1 MKGPGATVVHLGRAG
16 GGAARRRGR
25 RRTAAVALL
34 ALLTPPA
41 LAGCGIQKSDVVE
54 AGGAATLH
62 VQPVPEDRL
71 VLYFVGPDGRSM
83 PVTRD
88 LDHPGPE
95 VTSPPEDSGEH
106 TPTDP
111 FGPDYEISRDD
122 LRRGGIVTDKILAM
136 LLAGPGANEAA
147 AGITTA
153 LPGPKAGSPTML
165 QATEGPL
172 PANPSTG
179 TPARRL
185 IWVRA
190 PFPVKKLPEAGV
202 RQLVCTTA
210 YAEHPAGLVEVSLSG
225 PDGILPTAR
234 CDE

>member
-1 MKGPGATVVHLGRAG
+1 MNTRSTTAGRRRAG
-16 GGAARRRGR
+16 GAAKRRGA
-25 RRTAAVALL
+25 AAVALL

-62 VQPVPEDRL
+62 VGPQMLEERI

-88 LDHPGPE
+88 IGRPSPE
-95 VTSPPEDSGEH
+95 TSSPSGGSGEH
-106 TPTDP
+106 VPTDV
-111 FGPDYEISRDD
+111 FGPGYEISRDD

-136 LLAGPGANEAA
+136 LLAGPRENERA
-147 AGITTA
+147 AGIATA
-153 LPGPKAGSPTML
+153 LPEAKGDTPTML
-165 QATEGPL
+165 QASKG
-172 PANPSTG
+172 NGSTG

-185 IWVRA
+185 VWVRT
-190 PFPVKKLPEAGV
+190 PFPVKQLSEAGV

-210 YAEHPAGLVEVSLSG
+210 YAEDPDGLVEVSLSG

-234 CDE
+234 CDD

>member
-1 MKGPGATVVHLGRAG
+1 MNTRSTTAGRRRRAG
-16 GGAARRRGR
+16 GAAKRRRA
-25 RRTAAVALL
+25 AAVALL

-62 VQPVPEDRL
+62 VGPQILEERI

-88 LDHPGPE
+88 IGRPYPE
-95 VTSPPEDSGEH
+95 TSSPSGGSGEH
-106 TPTDP
+106 VPTDV
-111 FGPDYEISRDD
+111 FGPGYEISRDD

-136 LLAGPGANEAA
+136 LLAGPRENERA
-147 AGITTA
+147 AGIATA
-153 LPGPKAGSPTML
+153 LPEAKGDTPTML
-165 QATEGPL
+165 QASEG
-172 PANPSTG
+172 NGSTG

-185 IWVRA
+185 IWVRT
-190 PFPVKKLPEAGV
+190 PFPVKKLSEAGV

-234 CDE
+234 CDD

>member
-1 MKGPGATVVHLGRAG
+1 MNRPR
-16 GGAARRRGR
+16 
-25 RRTAAVALL
+25 AVAAALS
-34 ALLTPPA
+34 ALLA
-41 LAGCGIQKSDVVE
+41 LAGCGIQKTDVVE

-62 VQPVPEDRL
+62 VGPIPEDRI

-88 LDHPGPE
+88 VYAPDPVTASSSPG
-95 VTSPPEDSGEH
+95 SGDARA
-106 TPTDP
+106 PYDG
-111 FGPDYEISRDD
+111 FGPGYEISPDD

-136 LLAGPGANEAA
+136 LLAGPRENETA

-153 LPGPKAGSPTML
+153 LPGTEAGSPTML
-165 QATEGPL
+165 QASTGS
-172 PANPSTG
+172 ASTG

-185 IWVRA
+185 IWIRT
-190 PFPVKKLPEAGV
+190 PFPVKKLSGAAV

-225 PDGILPTAR
+225 PDGILPTQR
-234 CDE
+234 CEA

>member
-1 MKGPGATVVHLGRAG
+1 MNNRAATAGHRRRA
-16 GGAARRRGR
+16 GGAARRRR
-25 RRTAAVALL
+25 AAAVALL

-62 VQPVPEDRL
+62 VAAPLLDERI

-88 LDHPGPE
+88 IGRPIPE
-95 VTSPPEDSGEH
+95 TTSPTGGSGERV
-106 TPTDP
+106 PTDV
-111 FGPDYEISRDD
+111 FGPGYEISRDD
-122 LRRGGIVTDKILAM
+122 LSRGGIVTDKILAM
-136 LLAGPGANEAA
+136 LLAGPGENERA

-153 LPGPKAGSPTML
+153 LPKAEGDGATML
-165 QATEGPL
+165 QDSKGNA
-172 PANPSTG
+172 STG
-179 TPARRL
+179 NPARRL
-185 IWVRA
+185 IWVRT
-190 PFPVKKLPEAGV
+190 PFPVKRLSEAGV

-210 YAEHPAGLVEVSLSG
+210 YAEDPAGLVEVSLSG

-234 CDE
+234 CDG